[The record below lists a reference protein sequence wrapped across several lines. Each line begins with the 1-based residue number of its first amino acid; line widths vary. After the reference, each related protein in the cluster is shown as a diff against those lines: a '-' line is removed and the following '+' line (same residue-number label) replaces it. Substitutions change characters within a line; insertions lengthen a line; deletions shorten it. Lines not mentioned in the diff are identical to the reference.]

1 METVFGAFE
10 RTAQKHGAKPFLH
23 TPGFSY
29 RETLER
35 VRELAGHYKA
45 AGYGPGHRV
54 AFLLP
59 SGADFLLH
67 FLALNSLG
75 ASIVPL
81 NPESKPA
88 ERDYVLQHSE
98 ASFLVTEELNIE
110 KAKAPTGSGECS

>member
-1 METVFGAFE
+1 PT
-10 RTAQKHGAKPFLH
+10 PLSLH
-23 TPGFSY
+23 DALPIY
-29 RETLER
+29 
-35 VRELAGHYKA
+35 
-45 AGYGPGHRV
+45 RV

-59 SGADFLLH
+59 SGADFLVH

-98 ASFLVTEELNIE
+98 AGFLVTKEPNIE
-110 KAKAPTGSGECS
+110 KAKAPTGSGECALLYTSGTTGKPKGCLLSNFYFLNVARRYLSLG